1 MMNNSEIIIYE
12 GDDGQ
17 PNIEVRVEGETLW
30 LTQAQLAELFNTSR
44 PNITMH
50 IKNIFEERELDDKAV
65 CQDFLQTANDGK
77 KYNTKHYNLDLII
90 SLGYRVKSQIAT
102 KFRQWATIRLKE
114 YIYFRNLITKQLF
127 INSNMNIT

>member
-65 CQDFLQTANDGK
+65 CQDFLHTANDGK

-90 SLGYRVKSQIAT
+90 SLGYRVKSQIAI